1 MRAFSQAR
9 SLHRLDATIQ
19 FLAPAAL
26 ENLISF
32 QVLRDDELV
41 SNIQSES
48 GNSSSKQL
56 YSVLREGAGVPQMPQ
71 MPQMTDEAD
80 EQTESDTGGISL
92 EHENCQLKHLI
103 TLVESSVK
111 VTF

>member
-1 MRAFSQAR
+1 
-9 SLHRLDATIQ
+9 
-19 FLAPAAL
+19 
-26 ENLISF
+26 
-32 QVLRDDELV
+32 
-41 SNIQSES
+41 
-48 GNSSSKQL
+48 
-56 YSVLREGAGVPQMPQ
+56 MPQ

-111 VTF
+111 VTFQRSACFGVRMCVCVSDPLLYKSISPPFTPISYVVRRASYALGGAATVPT